1 MAIEKRR
8 LKSGKFAYV
17 VRVRRKDRAFFP
29 TKSFQN
35 KSDALEYEA
44 KLRISK
50 GDSGTSRRCQITFGR
65 YVEVWWKKHNFE
77 VSESW
82 KISQRQM
89 LRDYILPE
97 LDRLPL
103 AKVDKH
109 NCQSII
115 ERMKRLGRSDQT
127 IRHCYNLMKRIFRCA
142 FELDSFVSS
151 NPISS
156 VSPPKVNQGER
167 SFLGNSEIHCL
178 LEAAAGSRFDVP
190 IRLALLAGLRIGEI
204 QALQWTHV
212 DLDNRLIRVSAS
224 YSKKAKMIT
233 PVKSRVSRTVPIVPD
248 LYSVISSQRPTD
260 AQDGFVWRRGRD
272 SNSRDAINAYTRS
285 RRAHSTTL
293 PPLRYR
299 KS

>member
-151 NPISS
+151 NGGMVGGEGSGVPRDSS
-156 VSPPKVNQGER
+156 
-167 SFLGNSEIHCL
+167 LH
-178 LEAAAGSRFDVP
+178 SR
-190 IRLALLAGLRIGEI
+190 E
-204 QALQWTHV
+204 
-212 DLDNRLIRVSAS
+212 NRL
-224 YSKKAKMIT
+224 
-233 PVKSRVSRTVPIVPD
+233 
-248 LYSVISSQRPTD
+248 
-260 AQDGFVWRRGRD
+260 
-272 SNSRDAINAYTRS
+272 INAYTIRS

>member
-1 MAIEKRR
+1 
-8 LKSGKFAYV
+8 
-17 VRVRRKDRAFFP
+17 
-29 TKSFQN
+29 
-35 KSDALEYEA
+35 
-44 KLRISK
+44 
-50 GDSGTSRRCQITFGR
+50 
-65 YVEVWWKKHNFE
+65 
-77 VSESW
+77 
-82 KISQRQM
+82 M

-204 QALQWTHV
+204 GGEGE
-212 DLDNRLIRVSAS
+212 IRTLETLLTPTRVPGVRIQPLCHLSAIENLE
-224 YSKKAKMIT
+224 A
-233 PVKSRVSRTVPIVPD
+233 
-248 LYSVISSQRPTD
+248 SVC
-260 AQDGFVWRRGRD
+260 
-272 SNSRDAINAYTRS
+272 SNLGPQSPLSNAI
-285 RRAHSTTL
+285 
-293 PPLRYR
+293 
-299 KS
+299 

>member
-109 NCQSII
+109 NFGGEGEIRTLETLLTPTRVPGVRIQPLCHLSAI
-115 ERMKRLGRSDQT
+115 E
-127 IRHCYNLMKRIFRCA
+127 N
-142 FELDSFVSS
+142 
-151 NPISS
+151 
-156 VSPPKVNQGER
+156 
-167 SFLGNSEIHCL
+167 
-178 LEAAAGSRFDVP
+178 LEA
-190 IRLALLAGLRIGEI
+190 
-204 QALQWTHV
+204 
-212 DLDNRLIRVSAS
+212 
-224 YSKKAKMIT
+224 
-233 PVKSRVSRTVPIVPD
+233 
-248 LYSVISSQRPTD
+248 SVC
-260 AQDGFVWRRGRD
+260 
-272 SNSRDAINAYTRS
+272 SNLGPQSPLSNAI
-285 RRAHSTTL
+285 
-293 PPLRYR
+293 
-299 KS
+299 